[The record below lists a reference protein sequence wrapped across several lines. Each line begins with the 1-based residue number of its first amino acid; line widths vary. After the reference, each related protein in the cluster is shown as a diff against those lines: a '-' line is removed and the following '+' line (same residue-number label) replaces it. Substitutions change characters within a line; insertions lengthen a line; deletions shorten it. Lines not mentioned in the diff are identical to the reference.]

1 MSHTPGCGMVPAA
14 GGASLPVADTT
25 AVVKGSADA
34 TKLVKI
40 EADSL
45 AAADRTLTLDAG
57 AQTADRTIALP
68 VVSANDTLAARGAA
82 NVFTK
87 GQQIAG
93 SADETQLAVKAHATQ
108 TANLQEWQNSAGAA
122 VARLKTANGG
132 TFKANVI
139 EAGDPAS
146 SADKFLFWAGA
157 PSNLYV
163 ASDAG
168 VVWDND
174 GDVVAVAPD
183 VGVRRAAA
191 GVLTIDDGGNGGGG
205 VLEFSQVASG
215 GTPGTNAARIYAK
228 NNGGTAEL
236 YVQDEAGNETQISPH
251 AADSPGAEVDAG
263 LGVPVVLKHRNA
275 YAGIEEWIHI
285 SALAREVERL
295 SGKRFIFSN
304 AIPKRNWDD
313 DQDAKQAAYDEAR
326 AREQAEFE
334 AYMARGEAGAAPAV
348 RAAKDI
354 RKAKPQ
360 WMKG

>member
-1 MSHTPGCGMVPAA
+1 MVPAA

-45 AAADRTLTLDAG
+45 AAANRTLTIDAG

-93 SADETQLAVKAHATQ
+93 SADETQLSVKAHATQ
-108 TANLQEWQNSAGAA
+108 TANLQEWQDSGGGAL
-122 VARLKTANGG
+122 ARVKADNGG
-132 TFKANVI
+132 TFKAHVI

-146 SADKFLFWAGA
+146 SSDKFLFWAGA
-157 PSNLYV
+157 PANLYI

-168 VVWDND
+168 LAWDSD
-174 GDVVAVAPD
+174 GDVVTVATD
-183 VGVRRAAA
+183 GGVRRAAA
-191 GVLTIDDGGNGGGG
+191 GVLKIDDGGNGGGG
-205 VLEFSQVASG
+205 VLEFSQVGSG
-215 GTPGTNAARIYAK
+215 GTPGTDAARIYAK

-236 YVQDEAGNETQISPH
+236 FVQDEAGNETQISPH

-263 LGVPVVLKHRNA
+263 LGLPVVLKHRNA
-275 YAGIEEWIHI
+275 YAGIEEWIHV

-304 AIPKRNWDD
+304 AIPTRNWDE

-326 AREQAEFE
+326 AREMEALE
-334 AYMARGEAGAAPAV
+334 AYEGRDGAGVAPAV
-348 RAAKDI
+348 REAKNI
-354 RKAKPQ
+354 RKANPKFEARNP
-360 WMKG
+360 K